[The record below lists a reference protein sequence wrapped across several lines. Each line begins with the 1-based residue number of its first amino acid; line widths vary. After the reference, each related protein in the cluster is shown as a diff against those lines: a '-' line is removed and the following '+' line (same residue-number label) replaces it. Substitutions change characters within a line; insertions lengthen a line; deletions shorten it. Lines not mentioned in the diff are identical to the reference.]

1 MSFLR
6 APGVS
11 TESGIPDFRSPG
23 GLWTKFD
30 PEDFTIDKFLSNP
43 ETRQKQWRFL
53 LSGDLLK
60 DARPNAAHEAIAE
73 LEELGRLD
81 CVITQNIDNL
91 HQKAGN
97 DPGRVYELHG
107 NMKWIRCLDC
117 GNRSPLE
124 EILKES
130 GASEEM
136 PVCGRCGG
144 ILKPDVIFFGEALPE
159 ETLREATWHANHCD
173 LLIVVGSSLV
183 VYPAAYMPLYA
194 KQSGA
199 KLVIVNLTP
208 TPVGPDRGRRH
219 PCLRGGSHGADP
231 GRGQAEAL
239 RMCLILFAWKMQKNF
254 PLILIANR
262 DEFYERPTAPAAFWD
277 DAPDLLAGRDL
288 REGGTWLGI
297 TRRGKLAA
305 LTNYRDPA
313 SLKMNAPSRGHLV
326 SDYLRNR
333 QTPEN
338 YLRRIKREGGTVQRF
353 QPACGE

>member
-1 MSFLR
+1 MITQDMKEKIARVAKMIAETKRIVVFTG
-6 APGVS
+6 AGVS

-43 ETRQKQWRFL
+43 ETRHKQWRFL

-60 DARPNAAHEAIAE
+60 DASPNAAHEAIAE

-81 CVITQNIDNL
+81 CVITQNIDYL

-124 EILKES
+124 EILEES

-144 ILKPDVIFFGEALPE
+144 ILKPDVIFFGEALPK
-159 ETLREATWHANHCD
+159 ETLQEATWHANHCD

-208 TPVGPDRGRRH
+208 TQSDRIADVVIHASAGEVMGRIM
-219 PCLRGGSHGADP
+219 
-231 GRGQAEAL
+231 AEV
-239 RMCLILFAWKMQKNF
+239 K
-254 PLILIANR
+254 
-262 DEFYERPTAPAAFWD
+262 
-277 DAPDLLAGRDL
+277 
-288 REGGTWLGI
+288 
-297 TRRGKLAA
+297 
-305 LTNYRDPA
+305 
-313 SLKMNAPSRGHLV
+313 
-326 SDYLRNR
+326 
-333 QTPEN
+333 
-338 YLRRIKREGGTVQRF
+338 KRLSGCV
-353 QPACGE
+353 